1 MTPCCSDGRLSSKTA
16 SPGWDLTK
24 QTPALMLAM
33 QAVLLPPAQL
43 LLRPVLPGT
52 VGVLLAAASDR
63 PQWLLPWTQID

>member
-1 MTPCCSDGRLSSKTA
+1 
-16 SPGWDLTK
+16 
-24 QTPALMLAM
+24 MLAM